1 MSKYLFRL
9 ALFVLLLVAV
19 ACNDAPAAVTQPA
32 ANSGNTDSPA
42 DQAGATQPGPPPSPT
57 PVPPTPTPEEPMA
70 ATVNGQPIYLA
81 TYEEALARYGQSE
94 SLLPPDDQA
103 TDDPASLRA
112 RVLDLLIERALI
124 EQAAAEN
131 GIEVTPEMVAEQ
143 VEELRRVA
151 QEAGGEGSFEAWLEA
166 NQWSQEAFEEALAY
180 EMLTE
185 RVAAVVTADVPAT
198 VKQVHA
204 RYIQVDDAGLAQS
217 LHQQIMDGGDFAELA
232 RQNSLDQTTGSQG
245 GDLGYFPQG
254 SLLVPEIEA
263 AAFSLNPG
271 ETGEVITATTPDG
284 SQTIYY
290 LVQVV
295 DVDPARPLSPDTRA
309 TLLQERFESWLQ
321 ERWDQAE
328 IVRLIDTGGS

>member
-180 EMLTE
+180 EMLTG
-185 RVAAVVTADVPAT
+185 ASP
-198 VKQVHA
+198 
-204 RYIQVDDAGLAQS
+204 QS
-217 LHQQIMDGGDFAELA
+217 LL
-232 RQNSLDQTTGSQG
+232 
-245 GDLGYFPQG
+245 P
-254 SLLVPEIEA
+254 
-263 AAFSLNPG
+263 
-271 ETGEVITATTPDG
+271 TPYCG
-284 SQTIYY
+284 AG
-290 LVQVV
+290 
-295 DVDPARPLSPDTRA
+295 ARPTSGR
-309 TLLQERFESWLQ
+309 
-321 ERWDQAE
+321 
-328 IVRLIDTGGS
+328 

>member
-1 MSKYLFRL
+1 
-9 ALFVLLLVAV
+9 
-19 ACNDAPAAVTQPA
+19 
-32 ANSGNTDSPA
+32 
-42 DQAGATQPGPPPSPT
+42 
-57 PVPPTPTPEEPMA
+57 MA

-81 TYEEALARYGQSE
+81 TYEEALARYGQSQT
-94 SLLPPDDQA
+94 LLPPSSAAVDDA
-103 TDDPASLRA
+103 ASLRA

-131 GIEVTPEMVAEQ
+131 GIEVTPEMVDEQ
-143 VEELRRVA
+143 VAELRRVA
-151 QEAGGEGSFEAWLEA
+151 EEAGGEGSFEAWLEA
-166 NQWSQEAFEEALAY
+166 NQWSLEAFREALAY

-198 VKQVHA
+198 VQQVHA

-217 LHQQIMDGGDFAELA
+217 LHQQIVDGGDFAELA

-271 ETGEVITATTPDG
+271 ETSEVITATTPDG
-284 SQTIYY
+284 SQATYY
-290 LVQVV
+290 IVQVI
-295 DVDPARPLSPDTRA
+295 DVDPARPLSPDARA

-321 ERWDQAE
+321 ERWNQAE